1 KNTDEKKEYQEFYEN
16 DLLKEFTALVTELNK
31 HYSK

>member
-1 KNTDEKKEYQEFYEN
+1 QEFYEN

>member
-1 KNTDEKKEYQEFYEN
+1 YEN

>member
-1 KNTDEKKEYQEFYEN
+1 FYEN